1 MQTSTSHA
9 RQYILTA
16 GLLDK
21 NHEWMVCDWQ
31 ALCAQLLQQ
40 WNLLTARDLREA
52 GPSRHRIAALVHR
65 KYGVAA
71 ELVENYLTNLERTL
85 PLVESEPAYA

>member
-1 MQTSTSHA
+1 MQSSSLA
-9 RQYILTA
+9 AMRQEVLSN

-40 WNLLTARDLREA
+40 WNLLTPNDLMA
-52 GPSRHRIAALVHR
+52 IGPSRHHIAALVCR
-65 KYGVAA
+65 KYGVNKV
-71 ELVENYLTNLERTL
+71 LVENYLTNLERTL
-85 PLVESEPAYA
+85 PLM